1 MLKVFELFAGI
12 GAPTMALKA
21 LNIKIEN
28 VGISEIENL
37 SVQGYYKLHGEVKNY
52 GDIREITEPPVCDF
66 IHASSPCKS
75 FSRPGKRDGLSGESG
90 LILDF
95 YRIMEYY
102 YKNNCLPTYVSFE
115 NVPDLQIYF
124 PKVYQQL
131 LDNLDKWGYNSYS
144 SVLKAYDFGNPTRR
158 ERLFVIGIRKDKDN
172 GKFKMPEP
180 TERATTMAPYLLNEV
195 NKKFFVKEGTP
206 FRKSEAPRRN
216 IGQRIGYLVKSVDK
230 PKQDNLVYDRNDI
243 APTITAASTYYYI
256 EDKGSFRRL
265 VPEELW
271 GISGYSKEDWEKI
284 KSFSDFRIDQFI
296 GNSIALGP
304 LKAIYSNLKEAFN
317 WEEN

>member
-1 MLKVFELFAGI
+1 MILVILRGAKDYSLLELE
-12 GAPTMALKA
+12 
-21 LNIKIEN
+21 KI
-28 VGISEIENL
+28 
-37 SVQGYYKLHGEVKNY
+37 
-52 GDIREITEPPVCDF
+52 
-66 IHASSPCKS
+66 
-75 FSRPGKRDGLSGESG
+75 
-90 LILDF
+90 
-95 YRIMEYY
+95 RIMESL
-102 YKNNCLPTYVSFE
+102 KCQN
-115 NVPDLQIYF
+115 
-124 PKVYQQL
+124 QQ
-131 LDNLDKWGYNSYS
+131 S
-144 SVLKAYDFGNPTRR
+144 A
-158 ERLFVIGIRKDKDN
+158 RLRW
-172 GKFKMPEP
+172 
-180 TERATTMAPYLLNEV
+180 L
-195 NKKFFVKEGTP
+195 
-206 FRKSEAPRRN
+206 
-216 IGQRIGYLVKSVDK
+216 IGYLVKSVDK